1 MPLTVARKQPSGLDK
16 IKNWFVGLTFACR
29 FLEQFNLV
37 PRSGYKVMNN
47 NYCDWS
53 TDWSLHNQFHE
64 VFQVY
69 LFFSAHKQLV
79 LTN

>member
-1 MPLTVARKQPSGLDK
+1 MSIKLD
-16 IKNWFVGLTFACR
+16 ICLC
-29 FLEQFNLV
+29 FLNNLILY
-37 PRSGYKVMNN
+37 PDLLSTKRSGYKVMNN

-53 TDWSLHNQFHE
+53 TDWSLHNRFHE